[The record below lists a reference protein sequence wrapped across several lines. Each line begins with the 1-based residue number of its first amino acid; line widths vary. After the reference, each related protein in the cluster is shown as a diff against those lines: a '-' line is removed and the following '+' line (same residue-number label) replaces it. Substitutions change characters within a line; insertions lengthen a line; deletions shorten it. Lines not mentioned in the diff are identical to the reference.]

1 MHRAEIFSRCGLLWQ
16 KWNQRANSQPAL
28 KLYPVVV
35 AAVFPPV
42 SSRGNT
48 KPPDSAKF
56 PPGPVAPPPA
66 RGDRELLATPDSNK
80 ARWPQLRPARCRGED
95 QWTMIRANDFEN
107 ARPGLGKPSRLE
119 TRLGPKTLG

>member
-56 PPGPVAPPPA
+56 PPGPVAPPPT
-66 RGDRELLATPDSNK
+66 RGDRGLLATPDSSK
-80 ARWPQLRPARCRGED
+80 ARWRQLHPAQCPCED
-95 QWTMIRANDFEN
+95 QLLTALAGYSEN
-107 ARPGLGKPSRLE
+107 AISKF
-119 TRLGPKTLG
+119 